1 MVKIENV
8 ELDQIMEKLE
18 LIEDEQLAVTLLKE
32 FNEKTKLLGQLITN
46 RDPNLSHSEWERL
59 CSDAKKNVDNV
70 VKKIEE
76 V

>member
-32 FNEKTKLLGQLITN
+32 FNEKTKVLGQLITN
-46 RDPNLSHSEWERL
+46 KDPNLSHSEWERL

>member
-1 MVKIENV
+1 
-8 ELDQIMEKLE
+8 MEKLE